1 VENKAVVSRFV
12 TEVLANANVDV
23 VDEVLAPDYVNVAMG
38 DADRA
43 AAKAMVTAT
52 HGVMKE
58 QRYEDVELVAERAAV
73 FARFKWSFTLPDG
86 TESTFRT
93 LAYYRLTNGKIAL
106 NDVMV
111 DPDLMQVLGPLLQP
125 PPDGQS

>member
-1 VENKAVVSRFV
+1 MGTEENKAVVHRFM

-23 VDEVLAPDYVNVAMG
+23 VDDVLAPDYVNVAMG

-43 AAKAMVTAT
+43 GAKAMVTAT

-58 QRYEDVELVAERAAV
+58 QRYEDVELVAEGDAV

-86 TESTFRT
+86 SESTFRT
-93 LAYYRLTNGKIAL
+93 LAYYRLANDKIAL
-106 NDVMV
+106 NDVMF
-111 DPDLMQVLGPLLQP
+111 DPDLMQVLGPFLQ
-125 PPDGQS
+125 